1 MATNLD
7 ELNAQSAYAPLPPIF
22 AKLGLAY
29 DDVLLLPNETD
40 VIPSEVDTS
49 THLTRKIV
57 MKAPVLSA
65 AMDTVTESEMAIAMA
80 RNGGIGVLHRN
91 LSIDDQAAQV
101 DVVKRSESGM
111 ITDPLTVNPEVTLAD
126 LDKLCGKFHISGLPV
141 VDKENK
147 LVGIITNRDMRFIA
161 SEDYDTLKVKDVM
174 TKENLVTGPSNISK
188 DDAHRL
194 LAQHKVEKLPLVDEE
209 GHLTGLITVKDFV
222 KTEQYPDA
230 TKDEQGRLRVAAGV
244 GFLGDAWQRA
254 SALMEAG
261 VDVLVVDTANGEA
274 RLALDMISRIKRDPA
289 FRGVQVIGG
298 NIATRSGAQA
308 MIDAGVDGLF
318 FLGSSG
324 EVVFSTDER
333 RRQIVAEAVRIVD
346 HRVPVLVG
354 IIDTE
359 TERMIE
365 HGKVA
370 QELGADALVATCPF
384 YALQGMTEVEEHFRI
399 LHEELDL
406 PIFAY
411 DIPVCVHTKLP
422 WKLLAKLGAEGVLA
436 GVKDSSGDDISFRY
450 LIQENEKNGHP
461 MSVLTGH
468 EVVVDGAYLGGADGS
483 VPGLANVEP
492 EGYVRQWKAAQAGDW
507 ATVKAEQDRLNEI
520 SHIWDVT
527 SGVQGYAGGVG
538 AFKTAMNLMGIFDSP
553 TMPRPVKA
561 MTGENVE
568 AIKKVLQDNGLL

>member
-1 MATNLD
+1 MLNGSLEQDKVFQPGDKALVVVSHDGDTITNVTMSDHYRLSWELVMAIGFAIFLILFAGPTGVRAIASFVLTV
-7 ELNAQSAYAPLPPIF
+7 LTLWKVLVPLYLKGYNPIWI
-22 AKLGLAY
+22 GLAITLFLT
-29 DDVLLLPNETD
+29 VLIIALVYGFDRRCWAAVSGSFLGILVTC
-40 VIPSEVDTS
+40 
-49 THLTRKIV
+49 
-57 MKAPVLSA
+57 VL
-65 AMDTVTESEMAIAMA
+65 
-80 RNGGIGVLHRN
+80 GVLFTDLFQIHGAVM
-91 LSIDDQAAQV
+91 SY
-101 DVVKRSESGM
+101 SESLLYSGYQ
-111 ITDPLTVNPEVTLAD
+111 DLNLTQI
-126 LDKLCGKFHISGLPV
+126 F
-141 VDKENK
+141 
-147 LVGIITNRDMRFIA
+147 MA
-161 SEDYDTLKVKDVM
+161 S
-174 TKENLVTGPSNISK
+174 I
-188 DDAHRL
+188 
-194 LAQHKVEKLPLVDEE
+194 
-209 GHLTGLITVKDFV
+209 
-222 KTEQYPDA
+222 
-230 TKDEQGRLRVAAGV
+230 
-244 GFLGDAWQRA
+244 
-254 SALMEAG
+254 
-261 VDVLVVDTANGEA
+261 
-274 RLALDMISRIKRDPA
+274 
-289 FRGVQVIGG
+289 
-298 NIATRSGAQA
+298 
-308 MIDAGVDGLF
+308 

-333 RRQIVAEAVRIVD
+333 RRQIISEAVRIVN
-346 HRVPVLVG
+346 HRVPVLIG

-450 LIQENEKNGHP
+450 LVQENEKNGHP
-461 MSVLTGH
+461 MSILTGH

>member
-1 MATNLD
+1 MAT
-7 ELNAQSAYAPLPPIF
+7 QKF
-22 AKLGLAY
+22 TG
-29 DDVLLLPNETD
+29 
-40 VIPSEVDTS
+40 VIP
-49 THLTRKIV
+49 
-57 MKAPVLSA
+57 
-65 AMDTVTESEMAIAMA
+65 
-80 RNGGIGVLHRN
+80 
-91 LSIDDQAAQV
+91 
-101 DVVKRSESGM
+101 
-111 ITDPLTVNPEVTLAD
+111 
-126 LDKLCGKFHISGLPV
+126 PV
-141 VDKENK
+141 VVPDTEDHQ
-147 LVGIITNRDMRFIA
+147 LDVASFERSINR
-161 SEDYDTLKVKDVM
+161 
-174 TKENLVTGPSNISK
+174 
-188 DDAHRL
+188 
-194 LAQHKVEKLPLVDEE
+194 
-209 GHLTGLITVKDFV
+209 
-222 KTEQYPDA
+222 
-230 TKDEQGRLRVAAGV
+230 
-244 GFLGDAWQRA
+244 
-254 SALMEAG
+254 
-261 VDVLVVDTANGEA
+261 
-274 RLALDMISRIKRDPA
+274 
-289 FRGVQVIGG
+289 
-298 NIATRSGAQA
+298 

-333 RRQIVAEAVRIVD
+333 RRQIIAEAGRIV
-346 HRVPVLVG
+346 
-354 IIDTE
+354 
-359 TERMIE
+359 
-365 HGKVA
+365 
-370 QELGADALVATCPF
+370 TCPF

-450 LIQENEKNGHP
+450 LVQENEKNGHP
-461 MSVLTGH
+461 MSILTGH

-568 AIKKVLQDNGLL
+568 AIRKVLQDNGLL